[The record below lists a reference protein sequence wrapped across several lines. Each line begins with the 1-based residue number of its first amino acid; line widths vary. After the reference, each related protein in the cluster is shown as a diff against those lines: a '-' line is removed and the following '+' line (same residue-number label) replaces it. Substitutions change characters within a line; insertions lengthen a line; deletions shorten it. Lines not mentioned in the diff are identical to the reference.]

1 MGSIILK
8 SLNARPE
15 ESTKVYLLLL
25 QGFFTGIFLATYDV
39 GAVTIFLQYFEQSF
53 LAWAFVASGVVGVFA
68 TYLYA
73 YLQAKVSFPSL
84 VTGYI
89 ISIIL
94 VSSFVWYGLTFYDNF
109 EPIAFIAFVF
119 ALPFSYIG
127 LLIFWGTFGRIFTV
141 RQAKR
146 IIGGIDTG
154 QLVASI
160 LALFAIGFVIDNGII
175 TIVQLFLLSVFAL
188 VILLASFII
197 ISVKFSL
204 REEAGE
210 KKKTFP
216 FPKMIRNKYLRL
228 MIMFV
233 MISIVAITFVDYA
246 FLSATQTQ
254 WPDPK
259 DLGAFIARFEAA
271 VVIFSFLFQTFVTDW
286 VIDNYGLKLALLI
299 NPALIVILVVA
310 SGLLG
315 VFSEQ
320 FVWFFL
326 AISITKLFID
336 ALRDA
341 LDGPTFKLYFLPI
354 DSTVRFDVNT
364 KIEGVT
370 TAFAA
375 IIAGL
380 LLILMNAL
388 KLDLMVVIFIII
400 PALIAWFFVTGKMHF
415 SYRTTLQETLSNIK
429 SNVASFVSKKYKEEI
444 TPEEVI
450 ENEASVY
457 YSLKL
462 MERLEPEIFENSIK
476 KLTGKIPTKGKLFE
490 YTRKKLAHIDLEASQ
505 TLAEK
510 AASRTVK
517 GGGVA
522 ITDPDLY
529 EMAKSIDIETR
540 ITAAVYLR
548 SHISDE
554 NIFVL
559 LELLRDISPIVRM
572 EALKTARKVKRP
584 ETWVIVTDML
594 GSVVFGNEAVAT
606 LSAGGDD
613 VLPVINQVF
622 QKSDQSKEAL
632 QRVVKIMG
640 RLGSEEA
647 TDYLWDKIEYPDR
660 KIVREILLS
669 IRNANFKL
677 NESHTARISA
687 LLDIEIGKAF
697 WNMASQS
704 ELVDTDHNRHLIAS
718 LTHEIESNFEF
729 IYINLSILYDPAS
742 IQLVKENVESGTAD
756 GVTYAIELLDV
767 LISKELK
774 PKLFPLIDDI
784 SVREKLDKV
793 QEFYPRISFNELQTY
808 NYIVNR
814 DFNYINRWTKAC
826 ALHSMSFHPGT
837 KINQGLIAQ
846 LFNPDLLLAEN
857 AAQVIRK
864 LSQDRLLEII
874 DRMPDDRKYYLKDR
888 MRSAALVGEVEE
900 KNKLRFSKTLMLSKL
915 EVFKPVVKLHLS
927 QLVEMIHVVKI
938 RKGEV
943 YDLAGY
949 KGSNPL
955 IITETGE
962 SELYSSDKLYKL
974 IENDMFGAFL
984 LDNDYASAYKIRA
997 TKNSVLYLLD
1007 INDFL
1012 GVLANFRDIASE
1024 VLENIE
1030 INDNKKHLVK
1040 AQNN

>member
-39 GAVTIFLQYFEQSF
+39 GAVTIFLQYFEESS

-73 YLQAKVSFPSL
+73 YLQARVSFPSL
-84 VTGYI
+84 VIGYL
-89 ISIIL
+89 ISIFL

-109 EPIAFIAFVF
+109 EPIAFTAFVF
-119 ALPFSYIG
+119 ALPFTYIG

-160 LALFAIGFVIDNGII
+160 LALFTIGFIIENAII
-175 TIVQLFLLSVFAL
+175 TIVQLFLLSMFAL

-216 FPKMIRNKYLRL
+216 IPKMIRNKYLRL

-233 MISIVAITFVDYA
+233 LISIVAITFVDYA

-254 WPDPK
+254 WPDPN
-259 DLGAFIARFEAA
+259 DLGAFIARFEAT

-299 NPALIVILVVA
+299 NPALIIILVVI
-310 SGLLG
+310 SGMLG
-315 VFSEQ
+315 AFSEQ

-336 ALRDA
+336 SLRDA

-364 KIEGVT
+364 KIEGVA

-380 LLILMNAL
+380 LLILMNTL
-388 KLDLMVVIFIII
+388 KLDLIVVIFIII
-400 PALIAWFFVTGKMHF
+400 PALIAWFFTTGKMHF

-429 SNVASFVSKKYKEEI
+429 SNVSSFISKGYKEEI
-444 TPEEVI
+444 TPDEVR

-462 MERLEPEIFENSIK
+462 MERLEPEDFENSIK
-476 KLTGKIPTKGKLFE
+476 KLAGNIPTKGKLFE
-490 YTRKKLAHIDLEASQ
+490 YTRKKLAQIDMNASRE
-505 TLAEK
+505 LAEK
-510 AASRTVK
+510 AVKEAEK

-522 ITDPDLY
+522 ISDPDLY

-540 ITAAVYLR
+540 ITAAIYLR

-554 NIFVL
+554 NVFVL
-559 LELLRDISPIVRM
+559 LELLRDISSIVRM
-572 EALKTARKVKRP
+572 EAMKTARKVKRP

-594 GSVVFGNEAVAT
+594 SSVVFGNEAAAT
-606 LSAGGDD
+606 LYAGGDD

-622 QKSDQSKEAL
+622 QKSDQSKDAL
-632 QRVVKIMG
+632 QRVVQIMG
-640 RLGSEEA
+640 RLGSEKA
-647 TDYLWDKIEYPDR
+647 IDYLWDKVEYPDR

-669 IRNANFKL
+669 IRNANFKPD
-677 NESHTARISA
+677 ESHAARINA
-687 LLDIEIGKAF
+687 QLDIEIGKAF
-697 WNMASQS
+697 WNIASQS
-704 ELVDTDHNRHLIAS
+704 EIIDKDHNQDLIDS
-718 LTHEIESNFEF
+718 LNYEIESNFEF
-729 IYINLSILYDPAS
+729 IYIYLSILYDPAS
-742 IQLVKENVESGTAD
+742 IQLVKENVELGTAD
-756 GVTYAIELLDV
+756 GITYATELLDV
-767 LISKELK
+767 FISKELK

-784 SVREKLDKV
+784 TVSEKLEKV
-793 QEFYPRISFNELQTY
+793 QEFYPRISFNELQTF

-826 ALHSMSFHPGT
+826 ALHCMSFHPGT
-837 KINQGLIAQ
+837 KINQGLIAH

-857 AAQVIRK
+857 AALVIRK
-864 LSQDRLLEII
+864 LSEDRLTEII
-874 DRMPDDRKYYLKDR
+874 DRLPDDRRYYLKDR
-888 MRSAALVGEVEE
+888 MRSATLVGEVEE
-900 KNKLRFSKTLMLSKL
+900 KNKLRFSKTLMLSTL
-915 EVFKPVVKLHLS
+915 DVFKPVVKLHLS
-927 QLVEMIHVVKI
+927 QFVEKIHVVKI
-938 RKGEV
+938 RKGEA

-955 IITETGE
+955 IIAETGE
-962 SELYSSDKLYKL
+962 SELFSTDNSYKL
-974 IENDMFGAFL
+974 RENEVFGAFF
-984 LDNDYASAYKIRA
+984 LDNEDTREYKIRA
-997 TKNSVLYLLD
+997 TQHCVLYLLD
-1007 INDFL
+1007 LSDFL
-1012 GVLANFRDIASE
+1012 GVLTNFRDLASE

-1030 INDNKKHLVK
+1030 INDNKTHIVK
-1040 AQNN
+1040 A